1 MYKVYASVERADTLH
16 LFIFYPYRYS
26 VHRKAS
32 EEADNVSVKRVRKEL
47 SSRLERGG
55 NTNSLAHCL
64 V

>member
-1 MYKVYASVERADTLH
+1 
-16 LFIFYPYRYS
+16 

-55 NTNSLAHCL
+55 NTNGLARCL